1 MVSHDARE
9 RLLDAAYRS
18 FYRKG
23 FSRSGLD
30 EIAAEAGVTKRT
42 LYYHFPSKDD
52 LLAAMLERQA
62 GPALQQ
68 IRQWTEHLEGDPG
81 AWVSALF
88 SEVEKWGGQPWFTG
102 TGFSR
107 LVMELADLP
116 GHPARRMASL
126 HKKAVEELLAARLS
140 LSGVPAPEQRACELV
155 LLLEGAVMLMLIH
168 RDPSYAASARAAA
181 ASLLRAGNLARE
193 AATASTPVSGPRQ
206 SA

>member
-52 LLAAMLERQA
+52 LLAAMLERQS

-68 IRQWTEHLEGDPG
+68 IQQWAEHLQGDAK
-81 AWVSALF
+81 AWISAPF
-88 SEVEKWGGQPWFTG
+88 DEVEKWGSQPWFAG

-107 LVMELADLP
+107 VVMELADLP
-116 GHPARRMASL
+116 GHPARAVAST
-126 HKKAVEELLAARLS
+126 HKKAVEAWVAARLAG
-140 LSGVPAPEQRACELV
+140 SGEPEPDERARELV
-155 LLLEGAVMLMLIH
+155 LLLEGAVMLMLVH
-168 RDPSYAASARAAA
+168 RDPTYTRAARDA
-181 ASLLRAGNLARE
+181 AMRLVCE
-193 AATASTPVSGPRQ
+193 Q
-206 SA
+206 SSQKVV